1 MATQP
6 RTTSVTTTEEWL
18 QRGITLPHAI
28 ALILGYI
35 IGASIFLLIGP
46 LAGSAGPA
54 VYLSYLIA
62 AVPALWVCFY
72 NIQLGAAVPTTGANY
87 VAASRVLSPFA
98 GFVSNWAMLV
108 AAFFGVPVLAWG
120 FGVYLA
126 EFVPTVSPM
135 TGAIGIVVLLGIVNF
150 LGVSVSAWVQS
161 LMVLSFFAALVL
173 FAVGGLPHINPE
185 FQRPLFPNGF
195 GAVIVT
201 AISAYF
207 SYIGFTVITEVAG
220 EIQQPRRN
228 IPRALAISFAVVL
241 LLYMTTTYVFTG
253 VLHWEEAGQSGAAL
267 TEAAATFLSPGL
279 VAFIG
284 VAALFAAAT
293 TIHGVVMTAS
303 RDVLMLG
310 RDGILPAVF
319 GRVHPRFRTP
329 TAGII
334 LLVLISIAGVSMG
347 LTLDH
352 YALLT
357 VLGLMVVH
365 MITATAVFFLPRRHP
380 ELWVRAAVQ
389 FSPAGRWVTWIGV
402 LVMALFFLVIGA
414 AEAPSGALLFLVL
427 MLFGIGY
434 WYARKAYLAGR
445 GVDLEEQMSK
455 FNAEMEQELSAD

>member
-6 RTTSVTTTEEWL
+6 RTTTAATTGEWL
-18 QRGITLPHAI
+18 ERGISLPHAV
-28 ALILGYI
+28 ALILGYVL
-35 IGASIFLLIGP
+35 GASIFLLIGP
-46 LAGSAGPA
+46 LAGGAGPA
-54 VYLSYLIA
+54 LYLSYLIA

-72 NIQLGAAVPTTGANY
+72 NIQLGAVMPTTGANY

-98 GFVSNWAMLV
+98 GFISNWAMLV

-126 EFVPTVSPM
+126 EFIPAISPM
-135 TGAIGIVVLLGIVNF
+135 AGAIGIVVLLGIVNL
-150 LGVSVSAWVQS
+150 LGISVAAWVQS
-161 LMVLSFFAALVL
+161 LMVLSFVAALVM
-173 FAVGGLPHINPE
+173 FTVGGLPHINPE
-185 FQRPLFPNGF
+185 FQMPLFPNGF

-228 IPRALAISFAVVL
+228 IPRALAISFAAVL

-267 TEAAATFLSPGL
+267 AEAAATFLSPGL
-279 VAFIG
+279 VSFIG

-293 TIHGVVMTAS
+293 TIHGVLMTAS

-310 RDGILPAVF
+310 QDRILPAVF

-329 TAGII
+329 AAGVI
-334 LLVLISIAGVSMG
+334 LLVVISIAGVSMG
-347 LTLDH
+347 FTLDH

-365 MITATAVFFLPRRHP
+365 MITATAVFVLPRRRP
-380 ELWVRAAVQ
+380 ELWERASVK

-414 AEAPSGALLFLVL
+414 AEAPSGALLFVAL
-427 MLFGIGY
+427 MLGGIGY

-445 GVDLEEQMSK
+445 GINLEEQMST
-455 FNAEMEQELSAD
+455 FSAEMEQELSAD